1 MLAASEPDP
10 LEPALIPSRPA
21 CPRSDSAPENRAGKR
36 IDGTYYSVLFL
47 CADNSISSTLAEALL
62 RRWGGEKFRAFSAA
76 VSRRAGIH
84 PLAAEF
90 LKAQRL
96 WHPALYSKSCRKFL
110 ARGAP
115 AMDFVIS
122 IGEQVPEGMPKAW
135 PGHPEV
141 IHWHI
146 SDPKLNGSPKEQAN
160 SLRKTFVELENRVR
174 LFVLVYEREA
184 KKIAQAAA

>member
-10 LEPALIPSRPA
+10 SEPALRADRLGSLLA
-21 CPRSDSAPENRAGKR
+21 DSAAGNRAEKR
-36 IDGTYYSVLFL
+36 VAGTYYSVLFL
-47 CADNSISSTLAEALL
+47 CADNSIGGALAEALL

-76 VSRRAGIH
+76 VNRRVEIH

-90 LKAQRL
+90 LRAQRL
-96 WHPALYSKSCRKFL
+96 WHPALYSRNCRKFL
-110 ARGAP
+110 APDAP

-122 IGEQVPEGMPKAW
+122 IGEQVPEGLPKAW
-135 PGHPEV
+135 PGLPEV

-146 SDPKLNGSPKEQAN
+146 SDPKLSDCPKEQTN
-160 SLRKTFVELENRVR
+160 SLRRTFVELENRIR

-184 KKIAQAAA
+184 KKVARAAA